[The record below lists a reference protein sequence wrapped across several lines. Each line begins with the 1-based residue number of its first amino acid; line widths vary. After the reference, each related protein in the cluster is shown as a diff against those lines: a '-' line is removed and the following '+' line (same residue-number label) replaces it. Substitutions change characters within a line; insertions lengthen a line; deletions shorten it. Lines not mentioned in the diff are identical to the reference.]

1 MKINRF
7 RSVSEN
13 ITACTIE
20 LFSNS
25 RVIVT
30 DCKCVVDYSGEYIVL
45 NLGNLNLKITGENL
59 VADSFSF
66 GQTDIKGKIEKL
78 EFI

>member
-7 RSVSEN
+7 KSVSEN
-13 ITACTIE
+13 INSCTIE

-30 DCKCVVDYSGEYIVL
+30 DCKCVVDYSNEYIVL
-45 NLGNLNLKITGENL
+45 NLGTLNLKITGRNL

-66 GQTDIKGKIEKL
+66 GQTDIKGNIEKL

>member
-1 MKINRF
+1 MNLKGLKAVKDNIN
-7 RSVSEN
+7 S
-13 ITACTIE
+13 CTVE
-20 LFSNS
+20 LFSNT

-30 DCKCVVDYSGEYIVL
+30 DCKCVVDYSKEYIVL
-45 NLGNLNLKITGENL
+45 NLGEMNLRITGEGL

-66 GQTDIKGKIEKL
+66 GQTDMKGDIKKL

>member
-1 MKINRF
+1 MNLKGLKAMRDNIN
-7 RSVSEN
+7 N
-13 ITACTIE
+13 CTIE

-30 DCKCVVDYSGEYIVL
+30 DCKGVVDYSKEYIVL
-45 NLGNLNLKITGENL
+45 NIGEMNLRITGESL
-59 VADSFSF
+59 VADSFVF
-66 GQTDIKGKIEKL
+66 GQTDIKGNIKKL